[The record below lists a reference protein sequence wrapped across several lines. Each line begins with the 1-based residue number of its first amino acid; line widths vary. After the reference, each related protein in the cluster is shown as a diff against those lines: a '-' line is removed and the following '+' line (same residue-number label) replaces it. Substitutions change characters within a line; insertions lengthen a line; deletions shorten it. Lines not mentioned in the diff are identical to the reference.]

1 MAWWQY
7 LVLGGVALSVTL
19 LLTPW
24 ARRLGER
31 TGAVALAGGR
41 NVHEGTVSR
50 FGGVAMFLGFVA
62 TLAVAWAGDRL
73 LGWDLGVVARPGQV
87 LGVLAGATVIF
98 AVGVLDDLHTWSP
111 RDKLLGQIAAAVIA
125 VAAGARV
132 EYIGNPFGP
141 GLQSLGLAAYPVTV
155 LWLVGFAN
163 VINLIDGL
171 DGLAGGVAAI
181 SAGWFALLAAQ
192 SNQVIAA
199 VFAVAL
205 LGACVGFL
213 RYNFHPASVFMGD
226 SGSMFLGFILGSIAL
241 MGVMKSTA
249 AITLAVPLLIIGVP
263 IFDTGSAI
271 IRRILHRR
279 PIQEAD
285 KGHLHH
291 RLLGR
296 GYGQRMTVTIIWAWS
311 FALAVAGYAMRYAPS
326 SLRWV
331 TLVLV
336 AVPSA
341 FVANRLGLFDA
352 AHHHVD
358 EG

>member
-1 MAWWQY
+1 MWWQY
-7 LVLGGVALSVTL
+7 LVLGGAALVVTL
-19 LLTPW
+19 VTTPW

-31 TGAVALAGGR
+31 AGAVARAGGR

-50 FGGVAMFLGFVA
+50 FGGVAMFIGFVSA
-62 TLAVAWAGDRL
+62 LAVAGIGDRL
-73 LGWDLGVVARPGQV
+73 LGWDLGVVARPGRV
-87 LGVLAGATVIF
+87 LGVVAGATVIF
-98 AVGVLDDLHTWSP
+98 AVGVLDDMHTWSP
-111 RDKLLGQIAAAVIA
+111 RAKLFGQIAAAVVA

-132 EYIGNPFGP
+132 EHIGNPFGP
-141 GLQSLGLAAYPVTV
+141 GLVSLGLLAYPVTV
-155 LWLVGFAN
+155 VWLVGFAN

-181 SAGWFALLAAQ
+181 AAFWFALLAAEG
-192 SNQVIAA
+192 NQVVAA

-205 LGACVGFL
+205 FGACVGFL
-213 RYNFHPASVFMGD
+213 RHNFHPASVFMGD
-226 SGSMFLGFILGSIAL
+226 SGSMFLGFMLGSIAL

-263 IFDTGSAI
+263 VFDTASAI
-271 IRRILHRR
+271 IRRVLHRR

-285 KGHLHH
+285 KGHIHH

-296 GYGQRMTVTIIWAWS
+296 GYGQRMTVSIIWAWS
-311 FALAVAGYAMRYAPS
+311 FALAVAGYAMRFAPS
-326 SLRWV
+326 ALRWV

-341 FVANRLGLFDA
+341 LVANRLGLFDA
-352 AHHHVD
+352 AHHHV
-358 EG
+358 EEE

>member
-1 MAWWQY
+1 MTWWQY
-7 LVLGGVALSVTL
+7 LVLGGVALVVTL

-50 FGGVAMFLGFVA
+50 FGGVAMFIGFFA
-62 TLAVAWAGDRL
+62 ALAVALAGDRL
-73 LGWDLGVVARPGQV
+73 LGWELAAGARPGQV
-87 LGVLAGATVIF
+87 LGVLAGASVIF

-111 RDKLLGQIAAAVIA
+111 RAKLLGQIVAAVIA

-132 EYIGNPFGP
+132 EFIGNPFGG
-141 GLQSLGLAAYPVTV
+141 GLMGLGLLTYPVTV

-181 SAGWFALLAAQ
+181 SAFWFALLAAQ
-192 SNQVIAA
+192 GNQVVAA
-199 VFAVAL
+199 VLAVAL
-205 LGACVGFL
+205 FGACVGFL
-213 RYNFHPASVFMGD
+213 RYNYHPASVFMGD
-226 SGSMFLGFILGSIAL
+226 SGSMFLGFVLGSIAL
-241 MGVMKSTA
+241 LGVMKSTA

-263 IFDTGSAI
+263 IFDTASAI
-271 IRRILHRR
+271 IRRLLHKR

-285 KGHLHH
+285 KGHIHH

-296 GYGQRMTVTIIWAWS
+296 GLGQRLTVSIIWAWS
-311 FALAVAGYAMRYAPS
+311 LALAVAGYAMRYAPS
-326 SLRWV
+326 TLRWA
-331 TLVLV
+331 TLLLV

-341 FVANRLGLFDA
+341 LVANRLGLFEA
-352 AHHHVD
+352 AHHHID
-358 EG
+358 ED